1 MLLLNARESQA
12 GRVRIGNQGEIACCH
27 VRGASRRCGNRK
39 ATEAPRHLLAAED
52 RRASAP
58 KHALEDP
65 VLKDLAL
72 VRHGDHL
79 CCVESSRWARAQD
92 CKETSDIEL
101 RGAPK
106 YLPMMDSMITC
117 IVEAQGTCR

>member
-79 CCVESSRWARAQD
+79 CRVESSRWTRSPDFKSARD
-92 CKETSDIEL
+92 FGE

-106 YLPMMDSMITC
+106 KLLMMTSTIAC
-117 IVEAQGTCR
+117 IEG